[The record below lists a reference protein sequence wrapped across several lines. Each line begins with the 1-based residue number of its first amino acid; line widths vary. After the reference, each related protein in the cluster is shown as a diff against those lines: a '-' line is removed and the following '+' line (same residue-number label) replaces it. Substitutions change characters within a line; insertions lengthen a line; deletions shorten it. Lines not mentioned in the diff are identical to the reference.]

1 MVRVRA
7 EMAGLVRAKGGAGSQ
22 EELKQQLDLG
32 RKVGPKLA
40 VEPRPEVVP
49 RAAGA
54 GGEPEARQDLELGS
68 KTPHELGPG
77 PRRGP

>member
-32 RKVGPKLA
+32 RKVGPKWCHGQQEL
-40 VEPRPEVVP
+40 
-49 RAAGA
+49 
-54 GGEPEARQDLELGS
+54 EAS
-68 KTPHELGPG
+68 
-77 PRRGP
+77 RRGDKTKN